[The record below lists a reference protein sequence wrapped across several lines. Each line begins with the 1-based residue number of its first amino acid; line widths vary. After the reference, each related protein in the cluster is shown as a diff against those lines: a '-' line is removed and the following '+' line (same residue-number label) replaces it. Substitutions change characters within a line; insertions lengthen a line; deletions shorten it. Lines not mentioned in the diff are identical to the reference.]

1 MPKLHPLNKTTAERR
16 AEEDAMG
23 GPPGRAVAANVE
35 DKDGPVLHLDHHHL
49 NRMGAG
55 ELRGGD
61 RVTFHGEGE
70 VEHASTGTG
79 EQGERRS
86 ARIRMSHG
94 AMEHDGE
101 REGGKK
107 ELRTEIE
114 AVHGKAEAAK
124 PAAKSSEKTGD

>member
-1 MPKLHPLNKTTAERR
+1 MPKMYPLNKTTAERR
-16 AEEDAMG
+16 AENDAMG
-23 GPPGRAVAANVE
+23 GPGRAVAANAE

-61 RVTFHGEGE
+61 RIAFHGEGE
-70 VEHASTGTG
+70 VEHASTETSDR
-79 EQGERRS
+79 GERRS
-86 ARIRMSHG
+86 ARIRMNHG

-107 ELRTEIE
+107 ELRNEIE
-114 AVHGKAEAAK
+114 AIHGKAEAAK